1 MPWVAAA
8 HHGTDKSKR
17 YGDRSVASE
26 CRFSSG
32 ERTRTMGRNL
42 PVLPGSNQTSEGK
55 APGLLGLAQK
65 GRQPPSL
72 ASECRFSSGERT
84 RTTGRNPPVLP
95 GSNQTSEGK
104 APGLLGL
111 AQKGRQPPL
120 PVGRKGRLSQSR
132 QPSGGEEPPCLNTGA
147 RPARRGP
154 P

>member
-1 MPWVAAA
+1 MVGRWVCTPRVAAA

-17 YGDRSVASE
+17 YGDRRV
-26 CRFSSG
+26 
-32 ERTRTMGRNL
+32 
-42 PVLPGSNQTSEGK
+42 
-55 APGLLGLAQK
+55 
-65 GRQPPSL
+65 